1 MGDAG
6 DPTAVVDPEFRVRG
20 VDGLRVADASVL
32 RWVPRA
38 NTHISSVL
46 VGEKLAR
53 DIAADG

>member
-1 MGDAG
+1 MGDPA
-6 DPTAVVDPEFRVRG
+6 DPTAVVDPDFRVRG
-20 VDGLRVADASVL
+20 VDGLRVADAGVL

-53 DIAADG
+53 DIAEG

>member
-1 MGDAG
+1 
-6 DPTAVVDPEFRVRG
+6 VDPDFRVRG
-20 VDGLRVADASVL
+20 VDGLRVADAGVL

-53 DIAADG
+53 DIAEG